1 MDSLDKQFSSL
12 GLVYHDDL
20 WHDPPY
26 KDLANKRKH
35 ELKLLME
42 RNAKL
47 SDAIK
52 SGELTPEIA
61 LVKKFENMN
70 MKGISKK
77 RGGKRS
83 KRAHIK
89 RRTHRKCHRK
99 THRRH

>member
-1 MDSLDKQFSSL
+1 MNSSIAD
-12 GLVYHDDL
+12 DDL
-20 WHDPPY
+20 WHDPPPY
-26 KDLANKRKH
+26 TDLANKRKH

-52 SGELTPEIA
+52 SGELTPAIA
-61 LVKKFENMN
+61 FANKFEKLNLN
-70 MKGISKK
+70 NSGISKK

-89 RRTHRKCHRK
+89 RRTHRKSHRK